1 MFILRTEK
9 TFSPIFKNCFDTM
22 NFFRFTVLLIL
33 FLSFVQILFP
43 NEENRK
49 EWNRAAKEKIIKM
62 NEKEEETE
70 SIPYLEKYVEK
81 NPSDLTFKLWY
92 ARALFYRKDLEL
104 PGHAEDVFS
113 RMEKLKKIRDNYLQ
127 SARIFEEVLEY
138 LSQATP
144 RDPDLGKWHFLWAMA
159 EWYAGRDDRAVQIF
173 KKSFKYDFRLNEA
186 NYNIAS
192 IYQSIGQL
200 KDADIYFRIYLKND
214 KEMREEN

>member
-1 MFILRTEK
+1 MFILRAEK
-9 TFSPIFKNCFDTM
+9 IFSRISKNCFDTM
-22 NFFRFTVLLIL
+22 KFSGFAALLIL
-33 FLSFVQILFP
+33 FLSFVQTLFP

-127 SARIFEEVLEY
+127 SAKIFEEVLEY

-144 RDPDLGKWHFLWAMA
+144 RNPDLGKWHFLWAMA
-159 EWYAGRDDRAVQIF
+159 EWYAGRDDRAIQIF

-200 KDADIYFRIYLKND
+200 KDADIFFRMYLKND